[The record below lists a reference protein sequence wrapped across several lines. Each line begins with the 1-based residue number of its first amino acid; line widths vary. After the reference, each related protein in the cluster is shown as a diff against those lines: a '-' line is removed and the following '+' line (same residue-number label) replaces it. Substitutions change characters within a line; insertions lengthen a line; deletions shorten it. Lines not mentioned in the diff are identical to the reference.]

1 MPTNSVTD
9 LGGIGYIADREP
21 TTLPTNA
28 WSDAQNVRCVDKSIA
43 SFDGYESI
51 ATITELPETM
61 LTVKT
66 GQQSFIVYAGQSDI
80 YSVIGG
86 VETNI
91 GSGFQTS
98 GTWDSCV
105 LGGVGIINSFAN
117 NPQYW
122 GGSGSTVDLPYD
134 STGDTICTWDDVGM
148 KAKVI
153 RSFRF
158 HLVAMNIED
167 CDGYNSRKVHW
178 STPSEPGTVPITWDI
193 TKPDYGAG
201 QNELSE
207 TPGAIIDGLSLRD
220 TFQIYKEDAIYSM
233 TFTGDRYLF
242 NFRVV
247 TTSYG
252 LFARNCVCDVG
263 GRHVFIGDGDIYIY
277 DGTNFD
283 SIADERVKDLFF
295 DNVSR
300 TYRDRCF
307 VIYYERTGEVWVC
320 YPEAGNE
327 SCNKALVWNSKDNT
341 WSPRDLPGVTVGTFG
356 LVDRSSGWTYGD
368 ADAGLG
374 NYVPGTYT
382 YGTRW
387 NAAITSYGAFQD
399 DNPYRE
405 SLILGGATDL
415 YEMDRTN
422 QANGSNNVCYCRRE
436 ALDLGDKADWHM
448 LLEVYPHAEG
458 DPFNVRIG
466 SQATLND
473 AVTWSDY
480 QSFDPDTDYRLNFRV
495 TGRLHAIEFQSN
507 ADVSWKVSGYDVD
520 YVQAGRR

>member
-1 MPTNSVTD
+1 M
-9 LGGIGYIADREP
+9 
-21 TTLPTNA
+21 
-28 WSDAQNVRCVDKSIA
+28 
-43 SFDGYESI
+43 
-51 ATITELPETM
+51 
-61 LTVKT
+61 
-66 GQQSFIVYAGQSDI
+66 
-80 YSVIGG
+80 
-86 VETNI
+86 I
-91 GSGFQTS
+91 GSGFATS
-98 GTWDSCV
+98 GKWDSCV

-134 STGDTICTWDDVGM
+134 TTGDTTCLWSDVGM

-178 STPSEPGTVPITWDI
+178 STPADPGTVPVTWDI

-220 TFQIYKEDAIYSM
+220 TFQIYKEDAIYCM

-252 LFARNCVCDVG
+252 LFASNCVCDVG
-263 GRHVFIGDGDIYIY
+263 GRHVFVGDGDIYIY

-300 TYRDRCF
+300 TNKDICF
-307 VIYYERTGEVWVC
+307 VTYYERTGEVWLC
-320 YPEAGNE
+320 YPSAGNIA
-327 SCNKALVWNSKDNT
+327 CNKALVWNSKDNT
-341 WSPRDLPGVTVGTFG
+341 WSPRNCQGSRLEPLALSTGRLAGITM
-356 LVDRSSGWTYGD
+356 SGD
-368 ADAGLG
+368 G
-374 NYVPGTYT
+374 NWDIHLRIAVERRDHELRG
-382 YGTRW
+382 
-387 NAAITSYGAFQD
+387 FLD
-399 DNPYRE
+399 DTPYKE

-415 YEMDRTN
+415 FEMDRTN
-422 QANGSNNVCYCRRE
+422 
-436 ALDLGDKADWHM
+436 KAT
-448 LLEVYPHAEG
+448 A
-458 DPFNVRIG
+458 R
-466 SQATLND
+466 
-473 AVTWSDY
+473 TWLAMP
-480 QSFDPDTDYRLNFRV
+480 QR
-495 TGRLHAIEFQSN
+495 GA
-507 ADVSWKVSGYDVD
+507 
-520 YVQAGRR
+520 

>member
-1 MPTNSVTD
+1 MKTNNVNE
-9 LGGIGYIADREP
+9 LGAIGYVADKEP
-21 TTLPTNA
+21 HTLPPNA
-28 WSDAQNVRCVDKSIA
+28 WSDMQNTRCVDRSIA
-43 SFDGYESI
+43 SFAGHESFS
-51 ATITELPETM
+51 TITELPETM

-66 GQQSFIVYAGQSDI
+66 GQQSFIVYAGASDI

-86 VETNI
+86 NETVI
-91 GSGFQTS
+91 GSGFATS
-98 GTWDSCV
+98 GKWDSCV

-134 STGDTICTWDDVGM
+134 TTGDTTCLWSDVGM

-178 STPSEPGTVPITWDI
+178 STPADPGTVPVTWDI
-193 TKPDYGAG
+193 TKADYGAG

-263 GRHVFIGDGDIYIY
+263 GRHVFVGDGDIYIY

-295 DNVSR
+295 NDVSR
-300 TYRDRCF
+300 TYKDNCF
-307 VIYYERTGEVWVC
+307 VTYYERTGEVWLC
-320 YPEAGNE
+320 YPSANNIA
-327 SCNKALVWNSKDNT
+327 CNKALIWNSKDNT
-341 WSPRDLPGVTVGTFG
+341 WSPRELPGVTAGTFG
-356 LVDRSSGWTYGD
+356 VVDRSSGWDYDDGD
-368 ADAGLG
+368 G
-374 NYVPGTYT
+374 NGPYT
-382 YGTRW
+382 YGSRW
-387 NAAITSYGAFQD
+387 DAAITSYGAFLD
-399 DNPYRE
+399 DSPYKE

-415 YEMDRTN
+415 FEMDRTN
-422 QANGSNNVCYCRRE
+422 TADGVDMACYARRE

-448 LLEVYPHAEG
+448 VLEAYIHAEG
-458 DPFNVRIG
+458 DPFNVRVG
-466 SQATLND
+466 SMENINGAI
-473 AVTWSDY
+473 TWSDY
-480 QSFDPDTDYRLNFRV
+480 QSFDPSTDYRLNFRV
-495 TGRLHAIEFQSN
+495 TGRLHAIEFQSED
-507 ADVSWKVSGYDVD
+507 DVSWKVSGYDVD